1 MTGGGRV
8 PPPITPGD
16 GPMTQAMEVPAAPVH
31 TVSIERRRDRSRWAF
46 ILPAVVWVLG
56 FTIFPL
62 LFAIYNSFFSFRFGK
77 RNEFVGL
84 TNFGRLFSDE
94 NLHNGLWVT
103 LIFVFFTV
111 IIQMVLGFAL
121 ALLLNREIRGR
132 NVLRALM
139 ILPLFATPVALGYLG
154 ITIFYETNGP
164 INSMLRSLGA
174 PMIPWLSNP
183 FWAKVA
189 IIIVDIWQ
197 WTPFVFLVSLA
208 GLQSLP
214 QDLYEAAAVDGADG
228 WELFRRITLPLMAPT
243 LWLILLLRL
252 VDAFKVFDIPM
263 SLTLGGPGRAT
274 EVYSMYTYRTG
285 MRFFDHGYA
294 AAQGFLLLL
303 IVSIIVSLLF
313 GRIRSL
319 YEEA

>member
-1 MTGGGRV
+1 
-8 PPPITPGD
+8 
-16 GPMTQAMEVPAAPVH
+16 MTQAIEVPHLPVQQ
-31 TVSIERRRDRSRWAF
+31 VRGAGSKDRSRFAF
-46 ILPAVVWVLG
+46 LLPAAIWVLA

-62 LFAIYNSFFSFRFGK
+62 LYAVFNSFWSFRFGR
-77 RNEFVGL
+77 RNAFIGFD
-84 TNFGRLFSDE
+84 NYARLFTDE
-94 NLHNGLWVT
+94 NLRNGLWVT
-103 LIFVFFTV
+103 IIFVISTV
-111 IIQMVLGFAL
+111 AIQMVMGFGL

-132 NVLRALM
+132 NILRAIM

-164 INSMLRSLGA
+164 INVMLRQIGIA
-174 PMIPWLSNP
+174 NVPWLSNP

-189 IIIVDIWQ
+189 IILVDIWQ
-197 WTPFVFLVSLA
+197 WAPFVFLVSLA

-214 QDLYEAAAVDGADG
+214 QDIYEAAAVDGAG
-228 WELFRRITLPLMAPT
+228 GVQLFRRITLPLMAPT

-303 IVSIIVSLLF
+303 IVSVIVSLLF

-319 YEEA
+319 YQEG

>member
-1 MTGGGRV
+1 MS
-8 PPPITPGD
+8 
-16 GPMTQAMEVPAAPVH
+16 QAIDISGAPVKPV
-31 TVSIERRRDRSRWAF
+31 TVQNRTDRSRWVF
-46 ILPAVVWVLG
+46 LLPAVFWILA

-62 LFAIYNSFFSFRFGK
+62 LYAIFSSFYSFRFGR
-77 RNEFVGL
+77 RNAFIGFD
-84 TNFGRLFSDE
+84 NYARLFSDE

-111 IIQMVLGFAL
+111 LIQMLLGFGL
-121 ALLLNREIRGR
+121 ALLLNREMRGK
-132 NVLRALM
+132 NILRAIM
-139 ILPLFATPVALGYLG
+139 VLPLFATPVALGYLG

-164 INSMLRSLGA
+164 LNVLLRQFGIA
-174 PMIPWLSNP
+174 NVPWISNP

-189 IIIVDIWQ
+189 IILVDIWQ

-208 GLQSLP
+208 GLQGLP
-214 QDLYEAAAVDGADG
+214 TEVYEAAEVDGAGG
-228 WELFRRITLPLMAPT
+228 WNMFRRITLPLMAPT

-294 AAQGFLLLL
+294 AAQGFLLLI

-319 YEEA
+319 YEESR